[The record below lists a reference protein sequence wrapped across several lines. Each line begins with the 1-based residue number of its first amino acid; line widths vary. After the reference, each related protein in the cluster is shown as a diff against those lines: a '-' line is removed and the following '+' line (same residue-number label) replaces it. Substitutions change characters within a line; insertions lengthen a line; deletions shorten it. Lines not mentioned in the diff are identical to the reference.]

1 MLSALPFAV
10 TPVFLHPLQGRQC
23 TLSVASNGD
32 VIAAVSAGSTTAA
45 AATTRSPPTA
55 QSKAAAGAAAAAA
68 AFELKGSGWQ
78 TLVKQ
83 QGVGSIRVLQEHEFN
98 PEVGNLHMAGFR

>member
-1 MLSALPFAV
+1 
-10 TPVFLHPLQGRQC
+10 
-23 TLSVASNGD
+23 VASNGD
-32 VIAAVSAGSTTAA
+32 VIAAVLAVTAAGSTAA
-45 AATTRSPPTA
+45 AAAPRTAATA

-83 QGVGSIRVLQEHEFN
+83 QGVSSIRVLQEHDFN
-98 PEVGNLHMAGFR
+98 PEVHDL